1 MYHLGEEY
9 LPQSIAN
16 KVYNNPYYV
25 QNRYLE
31 FVKPIRNKKKY
42 KVYKFKGDLKNISKM
57 KGMDIL
63 FLLLFHLLGLI
74 PKRENYKP
82 LSPEIR
88 QEVRKMERYS
98 KEIRLIIT
106 EKIKTV
112 EDVKSYISQTEENI
126 KDVASIRQKY
136 RNKLKNCTDDKL
148 IKDYK
153 IKRDECANVLNTY
166 RKNLKTAN
174 CILEDVPKVKEVI
187 KIEKQMK
194 LEQMEVTKTKK
205 KNKNLSR

>member
-1 MYHLGEEY
+1 M
-9 LPQSIAN
+9 
-16 KVYNNPYYV
+16 
-25 QNRYLE
+25 
-31 FVKPIRNKKKY
+31 
-42 KVYKFKGDLKNISKM
+42 
-57 KGMDIL
+57 
-63 FLLLFHLLGLI
+63 
-74 PKRENYKP
+74 
-82 LSPEIR
+82 
-88 QEVRKMERYS
+88 
-98 KEIRLIIT
+98 
-106 EKIKTV
+106 KTV

-153 IKRDECANVLNTY
+153 TKRDECTNVLNTY

-174 CILEDVPKVKEVI
+174 CILEDIPKVKEVI

-205 KNKNLSR
+205 KNRNLSR